1 MTICD
6 APSSN
11 NNYNND
17 NSMIYYVFYSITS
30 QQLFRFIGPQTV
42 TS

>member
-11 NNYNND
+11 NNYNNN

-42 TS
+42 TC